1 MLVMPNDIHRVN
13 VNAPIEEVWRFVSKM
28 DNWAPLVPGYIDHV
42 IINDKESTWK
52 FKSDIGIMKKK
63 VHLKVDIT
71 NWNEPTKVTFNL
83 TGINEKFTGHGF
95 FEAQSLDSNQTLM
108 TGSLEISAQGTMG
121 KMVNNILKT
130 SVPEMTRALTQA
142 VAEKINE
149 LQSSPTNR

>member
-1 MLVMPNDIHRVN
+1 MFVMPNDIHRVN
-13 VNAPIEEVWRFVSKM
+13 VNAPIEEVWRFVSTM
-28 DNWAPLVPGYIDHV
+28 DNWAPLVPGYIEHV

-83 TGINEKFTGHGF
+83 TGINEKFIGHGF
-95 FEAQSLDSNQTLM
+95 FEAKRQDANQTQM
-108 TGSLEISAQGTMG
+108 TGSLEINAQGTMA

-130 SVPEMTRALTQA
+130 NVPDMTKGLTQA
-142 VAEKINE
+142 VAEKIDE
-149 LQSSPTNR
+149 LQSSHTNR